1 MEKSILKSEER
12 TEKSTLELEDIK
24 MYLRIDDNTEDSLLI
39 MLEKFSRE
47 EIKNS
52 TGVPYNSEGNS
63 ETYKLAQL
71 VIIADRYENRGS
83 EDMKFT
89 PNNILSCLY
98 TKLKYK
104 EAP

>member
-1 MEKSILKSEER
+1 MADLSL
-12 TEKSTLELEDIK
+12 LEAK
-24 MYLRIDDNTEDSLLI
+24 TYLRVDGDEEDELIKLLI
-39 MLEKFSRE
+39 NFSKE

-52 TGVPYNSEGNS
+52 TGDDGVNPSPI
-63 ETYKLAQL
+63 YKIAQL
-71 VIIADRYENRGS
+71 IIIADRYENRGS

>member
-1 MEKSILKSEER
+1 MEKSI
-12 TEKSTLELEDIK
+12 LELEDIK

-47 EIKNS
+47 EIENS

-89 PNNILSCLY
+89 PNNILSGLY
-98 TKLKYK
+98 TRLKYK